1 MKRAAGWLI
10 ALAILGGAGY
20 GGWFVGVEYVAS
32 QPDESL
38 PAASIDAGEGAENER
53 VVGRWRVPSTELDHP
68 SESLV
73 LGATGLSPFGQPD
86 MLLGRHLLAGR
97 VSSIGAS
104 NDGNV
109 IELETATGPARVTIR
124 DDSTFMLGI
133 EPSSQ
138 SAIQPGAAVAV
149 VLDSSGRAAAVL
161 ALPAEFR
168 PVLNPGVGPAPG
180 QGGGQGQGEAE
191 EGGGG

>member
-1 MKRAAGWLI
+1 MKRAAAWLI

-38 PAASIDAGEGAENER
+38 PSASIDGDEAEDER

-97 VSSIGAS
+97 VASIGAS
-104 NDGNV
+104 DDGNM
-109 IELETATGPARVTIR
+109 IELETATGPARVAIR
-124 DDSTFMLGI
+124 DDSTFMLGVG
-133 EPSSQ
+133 PSSQ
-138 SAIQPGAAVAV
+138 SAIQPGAAVAIL
-149 VLDSSGRAAAVL
+149 LDSSGRAAAVL

-168 PVLNPGVGPAPG
+168 PVLNPGVDSPPG
-180 QGGGQGQGEAE
+180 QAEAE
-191 EGGGG
+191 EGG